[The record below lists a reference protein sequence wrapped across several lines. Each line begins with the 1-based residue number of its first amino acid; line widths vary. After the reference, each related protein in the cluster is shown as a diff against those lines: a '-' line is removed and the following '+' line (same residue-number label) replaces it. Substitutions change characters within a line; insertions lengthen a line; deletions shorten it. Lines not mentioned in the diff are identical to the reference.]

1 MKNKSKVRFVPD
13 DSLMKYAVSLEVPR
27 DLDRMPRFFSRSHSG
42 LTIVELLVVISIIS
56 ILVALL
62 LPAVQHV
69 RETAR
74 ILQCQNNLRQI
85 ALACENY
92 NSTFR
97 ELPGYAGE
105 TYNRFTTWGG
115 RRRNNRSLAGT
126 PWPGQI
132 MAYMEQPDLAR
143 WLSDV
148 ASNRKFVRKARDVR
162 MVRSSLSS
170 YHCPSRRDA
179 KAYPL
184 INHWHGRYGNAGAR
198 IDYAMNGGAATPR
211 EQNRAIEVYGDGVWM
226 LGERIKTNRITDGL
240 SLTYMIGEKAMDS
253 LQYETGRDLGD
264 RAPIAGD
271 PHAQGVA
278 HSYVR
283 FAARSPVQD
292 KPRSCLVCHD
302 FGSAHSA
309 GWNVANADG
318 SVKMLSYYIDLQVHR
333 ASATIDGSE
342 IVDDR
347 H

>member
-1 MKNKSKVRFVPD
+1 MSDLLVKCTFTLKLPRGLTTWRRFP
-13 DSLMKYAVSLEVPR
+13 
-27 DLDRMPRFFSRSHSG
+27 SRSHSG

-69 RETAR
+69 REAAR
-74 ILQCQNNLRQI
+74 VLQCQNNLHQI
-85 ALACENY
+85 ALACQNY
-92 NSTFR
+92 DTTFR

-105 TYNRFTTWGG
+105 TFNRFTTWGG
-115 RRRNNRSLAGT
+115 RRWNNRSLAGT

-132 MAYMEQPDLAR
+132 MSYMEQPELAK
-143 WLSDV
+143 WLSDI
-148 ASNRKFVRKARDVR
+148 ASNRRFSNPGGHGRHGR
-162 MVRSSLSS
+162 MVRTSVSS

-179 KAYPL
+179 KAYPQ

-198 IDYAMNGGAATPR
+198 IDYAMNGGAATPL
-211 EQNRAIEVYGDGVWM
+211 EQNRAIEVYGDGVWI
-226 LGERIKTNRITDGL
+226 LGKRVKTTRIRDGL
-240 SLTYMIGEKAMDS
+240 SYTYMIGEKAMDS
-253 LQYETGRDLGD
+253 LEYETGRDLGD

-318 SVKMLSYYIDLQVHR
+318 SVKMLDYHIDLKVHR
-333 ASATIDGSE
+333 ASATIADSE
-342 IVDDR
+342 ILDYQ